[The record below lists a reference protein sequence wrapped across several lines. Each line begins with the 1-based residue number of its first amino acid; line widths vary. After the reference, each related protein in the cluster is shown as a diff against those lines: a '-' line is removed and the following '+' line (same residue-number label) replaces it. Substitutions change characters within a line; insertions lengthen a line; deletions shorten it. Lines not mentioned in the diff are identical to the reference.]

1 MNIVGKLGNK
11 TVIIGT
17 QNIVNN
23 KNVILTKE
31 TYKSIMTGTLNSS
44 LNIKKQ
50 EIKEAKEQTTTIKK
64 ETKVSNVNEKSSKKV
79 LTAQE
84 LGIEKEDK

>member
-1 MNIVGKLGNK
+1 MNIIGKLGNK

-17 QNIVNN
+17 KNTVNN
-23 KNVILTKE
+23 NNVILTKE

>member
-17 QNIVNN
+17 KNTVNN
-23 KNVILTKE
+23 NNVILTKE

>member
-17 QNIVNN
+17 KNTVNN

-31 TYKSIMTGTLNSS
+31 TYKSIMTGTLNPS
-44 LNIKKQ
+44 LNIKKH
-50 EIKEAKEQTTTIKK
+50 EVKKDKEQTTSIKK
-64 ETKVSNVNEKSSKKV
+64 ETKMSNVNEKSLKKV